1 MAYFGSTENLLFTI
15 TLLAATS
22 RLHLDES
29 LLLMLPIECNDVG
42 IAASRKPAA
51 SLSGSFTGTV
61 DWTSSHRRADIALV
75 LYARHRVNLNQL
87 FHIEIYE
94 RHAAYNRSFPS
105 SRKF

>member
-1 MAYFGSTENLLFTI
+1 MAYFGSTEKLLFTI

-29 LLLMLPIECNDVG
+29 LLPHVADRVHDLG
-42 IAASRKPAA
+42 IASSRKPAA
-51 SLSGSFTGTV
+51 SLSVSFTGTV

-75 LYARHRVNLNQL
+75 LYARHRVNQL

-94 RHAAYNRSFPS
+94 RHAAYDRSFPS